1 MITHER
7 IVQWM
12 NVVREEMNSP
22 EQFRVLENFWESQLR
37 SKMWLI
43 AQVNTHCLLF
53 PGSHIYIVGGWYGVL
68 GQLLYE
74 AIPGVRVT
82 SVDKDAKCA
91 EFGTRLKLPDDD
103 IEFITADMQ
112 HFTEYS
118 PDTRL
123 VINTSTEHVSQD
135 TFDAWLSHVPHN
147 VNVVLQGNNFFS
159 CEEHVRCAPSLDA
172 FQQLNKLDVVK
183 FAGHLDC
190 TQFTRYMTIGLKNVN
205 Y

>member
-43 AQVNTHCLLF
+43 EKINEHCLLF

-68 GQLLYE
+68 GQLLCE

-103 IEFITADMQ
+103 IEFITSDMQ
-112 HFTEYS
+112 HFTNYS
-118 PDTRL
+118 EHTSL
-123 VINTSTEHVSQD
+123 IINTSTEHVTQEVYD
-135 TFDAWLSHVPHN
+135 IWWNNIPKNTN
-147 VNVVLQGNNFFS
+147 IILQGNNFYN
-159 CEEHVRCAPSLDA
+159 CPEHVRCANTLSEFIHISNITEVLFKDE
-172 FQQLNKLDVVK
+172 
-183 FAGHLDC
+183 LDC
-190 TQFTRYMTIGLKNVN
+190 TQFTRYMTIGYKT
-205 Y
+205 

>member
-7 IVQWM
+7 VIQWM

-22 EQFRVLENFWESQLR
+22 EQYRVLENFWASQLH

-43 AQVNTHCLLF
+43 ENVNTHCLLF
-53 PGSHIYIVGGWYGVL
+53 PGSHLYIVGGWYGVL

-159 CEEHVRCAPSLDA
+159 CVEHVRCAPSLDA
-172 FQQLNKLDVVK
+172 FHQLNKLDVVK

-190 TQFTRYMTIGLKNVN
+190 TQFTRYMTIGYKL
-205 Y
+205 

>member
-7 IVQWM
+7 VIQWM

-22 EQFRVLENFWESQLR
+22 EQYRVLENFWESQLR

-43 AQVNTHCLLF
+43 EQVNTHCLLF
-53 PGSHIYIVGGWYGVL
+53 PGSHIYIFGGWYGVL

-82 SVDKDAKCA
+82 SVDKDAKCMI
-91 EFGTRLKLPDDD
+91 FGERLKLPDDD

-172 FQQLNKLDVVK
+172 FQQINKLDVVK

-190 TQFTRYMTIGLKNVN
+190 TQFTRYMTIGYKL
-205 Y
+205 